1 LIEQEG
7 LGMKYALTLSAAL
20 MSVVGGIGVLT
31 PQPAQAVVYC
41 TYIDYPANC
50 VVRSGVRLV
59 ARPVA
64 RTAVR
69 HGTVHRGNVNGGV
82 NRVGRR

>member
-1 LIEQEG
+1 
-7 LGMKYALTLSAAL
+7 MKYALTLFVAT
-20 MSVVGGIGVLT
+20 VGGFGAMAAT
-31 PQPAQAVVYC
+31 TSEPAHAVVYC

-50 VVRSGVRLV
+50 VARPGVRLA

-64 RTAVR
+64 RVAVR
-69 HGTVHRGNVNGGV
+69 NGTAHRGNINGGV

>member
-1 LIEQEG
+1 
-7 LGMKYALTLSAAL
+7 MKYALTLSAAL
-20 MSVVGGIGVLT
+20 TSAVVGIAVLT
-31 PQPAQAVVYC
+31 PGSAQAVVYC

-50 VVRSGVRLV
+50 VVRSGVRLI

-69 HGTVHRGNVNGGV
+69 HGTAHAGNRNGGV
-82 NRVGRR
+82 NRVGRRR

>member
-1 LIEQEG
+1 
-7 LGMKYALTLSAAL
+7 MKYALTLSAAL
-20 MSVVGGIGVLT
+20 MSVVGVAVLT
-31 PQPAQAVVYC
+31 PGPAQAVVYC

-50 VVRSGVRLV
+50 VARPGVRLV

-64 RTAVR
+64 RAAVR
-69 HGTVHRGNVNGGV
+69 GGTVHRGNINGGV

>member
-1 LIEQEG
+1 
-7 LGMKYALTLSAAL
+7 MKYALTLSAAL
-20 MSVVGGIGVLT
+20 MSVVGGIAVLT
-31 PQPAQAVVYC
+31 PGPAQAVVYC

-50 VVRSGVRLV
+50 VVRPGVRLV

-64 RTAVR
+64 RTATAQAAVR
-69 HGTVHRGNVNGGV
+69 HGTAHRRNVNGGV

>member
-1 LIEQEG
+1 
-7 LGMKYALTLSAAL
+7 MKYALTLSAAL
-20 MSVVGGIGVLT
+20 MSVVGGIMVLT
-31 PQPAQAVVYC
+31 PGPAQAVVYC
-41 TYIDYPANC
+41 TYINYPENC
-50 VVRSGVRLV
+50 VARPGVRLV

>member
-1 LIEQEG
+1 
-7 LGMKYALTLSAAL
+7 MKHALTLSVAL
-20 MSVVGGIGVLT
+20 FSVAGGIAVLT
-31 PQPAQAVVYC
+31 SGPAQAVVYC

-50 VVRSGVRLV
+50 VARPGVRLV

-64 RTAVR
+64 RGTVR
-69 HGTVHRGNVNGGV
+69 HGTYNRANINGGM